1 MAALA
6 VLDES
11 SERTHE
17 AAEILGEQ
25 IVYAIRQAE
34 ASIPAGDCYRQLS
47 GDEVTVYAWKEKQ
60 PIVMWC
66 SSEQSSFDGVG
77 PGIK

>member
-1 MAALA
+1 MAAWRS
-6 VLDES
+6 ES
-11 SERTHE
+11 SERTRE

-34 ASIPAGDCYRQLS
+34 PVSCGRLLTASSAAMKSLS
-47 GDEVTVYAWKEKQ
+47 MPGK
-60 PIVMWC
+60 
-66 SSEQSSFDGVG
+66 SSPCHVVQFGQSSFDGVG